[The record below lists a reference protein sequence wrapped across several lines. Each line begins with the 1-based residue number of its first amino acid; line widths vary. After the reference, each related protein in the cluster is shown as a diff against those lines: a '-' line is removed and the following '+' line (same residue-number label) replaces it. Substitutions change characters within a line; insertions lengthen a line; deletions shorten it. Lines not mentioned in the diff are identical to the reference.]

1 VRIRVT
7 SGGRYHCQS
16 GARPLVRHSAGN
28 QDLGEQSGRSVVSP
42 RVAHGIA
49 RRSHVGQHNRFG
61 ERVLEHLERVAA
73 AVPVEARTT
82 AWLHDL
88 FELTPVDRTQ
98 LRARGLTEVEEL
110 ALELL
115 TRRTQEPYDAHVVRI
130 ADAPGSAGR
139 IARMVKLADL
149 DDHLAHSRIPP
160 DAPPYAW
167 ARRRI
172 LANGGVEPRAAAA
185 AYRS

>member
-1 VRIRVT
+1 MV
-7 SGGRYHCQS
+7 
-16 GARPLVRHSAGN
+16 N
-28 QDLGEQSGRSVVSP
+28 P

-49 RRSHVGQHNRFG
+49 RRNHAGQYNRFG
-61 ERVLEHLERVAA
+61 ERVLDHVERVAA
-73 AVPVEARTT
+73 AVPPEAQSA

-88 FELTPVDRTQ
+88 FELTRVTRTQ
-98 LRARGLTEVEEL
+98 LHARGLTEIEDL

-115 TRRTQEPYDAHVVRI
+115 TRRTDEPYDAYVVRI

-149 DDHLAHSRIPP
+149 DDHLAHSRIPA

-172 LANGGVEPRAAAA
+172 LATNGIEPPAAAA
-185 AYRS
+185 ARRS

>member
-1 VRIRVT
+1 
-7 SGGRYHCQS
+7 
-16 GARPLVRHSAGN
+16 
-28 QDLGEQSGRSVVSP
+28 VVNP

-49 RRSHVGQHNRFG
+49 RRSHAGQRNRFG
-61 ERVLEHLERVAA
+61 ERVLDHVERVAA
-73 AVPVEARTT
+73 VVPLEAQST

-88 FELTPVDRTQ
+88 FELTRVTPAQ

-115 TRRTQEPYDAHVVRI
+115 TRRTQEPYDAYVIRI

-149 DDHLAHSRIPP
+149 DDHLAHTRIPAG
-160 DAPPYAW
+160 APPYAW
-167 ARRRI
+167 ALRRI
-172 LANGGVEPRAAAA
+172 LTHNGLAPPAAAVA
-185 AYRS
+185 DQS